1 MLNSIYLCCNV
12 SYQGCLDSLLLDE
25 CCFRQT
31 ELQGVVCAHS
41 VSALT
46 LNSVWNEMPV
56 TQRKEQWVVNSGYE
70 FEHSFDLSV

>member
-1 MLNSIYLCCNV
+1 MYLCCNV
-12 SYQGCLDSLLLDE
+12 SLDSLLLDE

-31 ELQGVVCAHS
+31 ELQGVVCVHTIS

-56 TQRKEQWVVNSGYE
+56 TQRIEQWVVNSGYE